1 MSWPLYEFQD
11 MDESMTFEQVMGS
24 SQPNPVSLGGDQYS
38 LHENNVD
45 EDFSQTSF
53 SSQDAHSF
61 EAFNMFQDGIFSDNQ
76 SHFMNTDWIEDDG
89 LLLTVPELTVPDETG
104 FSQLTSERSSLQ
116 NEPLF
121 DPQIDA
127 STIL

>member
-1 MSWPLYEFQD
+1 
-11 MDESMTFEQVMGS
+11 
-24 SQPNPVSLGGDQYS
+24 
-38 LHENNVD
+38 
-45 EDFSQTSF
+45 
-53 SSQDAHSF
+53 
-61 EAFNMFQDGIFSDNQ
+61 MFQDGIFSDNQ